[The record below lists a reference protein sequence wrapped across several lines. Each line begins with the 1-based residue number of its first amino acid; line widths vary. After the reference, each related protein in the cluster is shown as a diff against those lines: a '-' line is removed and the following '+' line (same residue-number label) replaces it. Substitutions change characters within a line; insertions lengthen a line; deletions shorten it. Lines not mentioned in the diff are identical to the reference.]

1 MISRACGNPANISH
15 NLRKG
20 IPCSYLHFPSRY
32 VTGQYPLSSIIAC
45 AFTSF
50 GVRLLGN
57 ILGGGSLLGARG
69 GTNFS
74 GSNKNLSLS
83 SLPAH
88 L

>member
-1 MISRACGNPANISH
+1 MVQTSLALIRTYLFLPYQHI
-15 NLRKG
+15 
-20 IPCSYLHFPSRY
+20 CSSDLKTRNVLYMYS
-32 VTGQYPLSSIIAC
+32 
-45 AFTSF
+45 
-50 GVRLLGN
+50 VRLLGN